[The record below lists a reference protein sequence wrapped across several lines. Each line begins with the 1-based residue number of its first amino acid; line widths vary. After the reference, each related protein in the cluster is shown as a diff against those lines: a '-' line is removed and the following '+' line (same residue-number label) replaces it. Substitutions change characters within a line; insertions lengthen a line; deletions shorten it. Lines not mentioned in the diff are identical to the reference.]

1 VTSVAR
7 TTIDSLRGSLDYDRM
22 RVLSK
27 RSSPK
32 FFISDKQCNV
42 VLSSPDLVDSDLLER
57 GKIVLETI
65 VFLADGEIVETV
77 CHGLDAETMLRVV
90 PLNEKTGGYF
100 AVFFEAVSRNSVETA
115 TKRYDFTKRERDVLK
130 LILSGSSTAQIAQ
143 SLFISEGTVGDHV
156 KNMFRKT
163 RTKRR
168 SELIALIH
176 DNTLTS
182 R

>member
-1 VTSVAR
+1 M
-7 TTIDSLRGSLDYDRM
+7 IDTLRGSVDYDRM

-27 RSSPK
+27 RGSPK
-32 FFISDKQCNV
+32 FFISDKHCNV
-42 VLSSPDLVDSDLLER
+42 VLSSPDLIDSDLLER
-57 GKIVLETI
+57 GKDVLEAI
-65 VFLADGEIVETV
+65 FLAETEIVDTV
-77 CHGLDAETMLRVV
+77 CRDFDEETMLRVV
-90 PLNEKTGGYF
+90 PLNEKSGGYF

-115 TKRYDFTKRERDVLK
+115 TKRYDFTKREREVLK

-143 SLFISEGTVGDHV
+143 KLFISEGTVGDHV

-176 DNTLTS
+176 DNAVTS

>member
-1 VTSVAR
+1 M
-7 TTIDSLRGSLDYDRM
+7 IDSLRGSLDYDRT

-27 RSSPK
+27 RASPK
-32 FFISDKQCNV
+32 FFISDKHCNV
-42 VLSSPDLVDSDLLER
+42 VLSSPDLIDSDLLER
-57 GKIVLETI
+57 GKDVLEAI
-65 VFLADGEIVETV
+65 FLAESDIVETV
-77 CHGLDAETMLRVV
+77 CHDFDADTMLRIV
-90 PLNEKTGGYF
+90 PLNEKSGSYF

-115 TKRYDFTKRERDVLK
+115 TKRYDFTKREREVLN

-143 SLFISEGTVGDHV
+143 KLFISEGTVGDHI

-176 DNTLTS
+176 DSAWTS